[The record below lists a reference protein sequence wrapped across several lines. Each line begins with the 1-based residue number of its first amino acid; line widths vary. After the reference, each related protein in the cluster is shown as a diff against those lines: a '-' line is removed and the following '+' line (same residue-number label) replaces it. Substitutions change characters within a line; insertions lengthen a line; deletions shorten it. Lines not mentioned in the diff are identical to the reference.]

1 MAITMIDRWNFENTN
16 TIFEQSHLLQKLRKM
31 VVCARMF
38 ESKQDESSTLV
49 RMSAFDLDNNRDD
62 YDQVERD
69 YEEVRNCIKTR
80 GFESLSGKMGG
91 SFNLEL
97 KDADMEA
104 LAGTFMRGLGL
115 SPKYLELIHNF
126 EANVQPINLRTVWR
140 IHQILTELEVF
151 FTSLGRLSCF
161 RSSLISAVIPC
172 WKKMAS
178 AL

>member
-1 MAITMIDRWNFENTN
+1 MAITMIDRWSFENTN
-16 TIFEQSHLLQKLRKM
+16 TIFEQSHLLQKLRKI

-80 GFESLSGKMGG
+80 GFESLSGKMGVFIQPRTKGHGHG
-91 SFNLEL
+91 ST
-97 KDADMEA
+97 

-115 SPKYLELIHNF
+115 SPKYLESIHNF
-126 EANVQPINLRTVWR
+126 EANVQPINLRTV
-140 IHQILTELEVF
+140 
-151 FTSLGRLSCF
+151 
-161 RSSLISAVIPC
+161 
-172 WKKMAS
+172 
-178 AL
+178 